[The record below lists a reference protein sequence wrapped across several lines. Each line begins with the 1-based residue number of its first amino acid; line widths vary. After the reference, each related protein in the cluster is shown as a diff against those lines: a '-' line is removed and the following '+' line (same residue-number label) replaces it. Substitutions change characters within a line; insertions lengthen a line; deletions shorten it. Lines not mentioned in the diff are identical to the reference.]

1 MLMKSKYKIRGLTDE
16 SNMALNK
23 SVMTHVR
30 KVLGVPQNVY
40 TTFNTSLS
48 DVHLAIHKTTRNST
62 SQYITVRD
70 AENIK
75 EFDKEYIDSRDYT
88 VTTPVFEDPTYIKIE
103 SYGSKVKR
111 TCTIEFRSGE
121 KKEINNILENI
132 DNVISR
138 GVLEVEY
145 KLDNNIV
152 NFLNHVREAKNTLAL
167 AKDDQEMDVYLPE
180 DKKSVKRFAT
190 YDLKIV
196 SRKPVVYTENEWILE
211 AEIEVIYNRDLL
223 LLIDHNILFNNS
235 TLSDKF
241 MKAVGRFS
249 DKSNRHIVKELG
261 DGYTT
266 YLLDQD
272 LNYNIPITD
281 NFVPPVQNE
290 KYVALATVVLPID
303 NERDFLANL
312 RAIPG
317 LYIPEKYV
325 NFMLAKR
332 EMLLSDYKSLF
343 ILELYE
349 DNNLLQNILRID
361 ADGNLYGVRSL
372 ALNKVYRLV
381 IRRARDAS
389 MMNQEEFNRTK
400 EALGLDFQNM
410 VIYLNDNDEEE
421 FDLSASHR
429 AWLDTFITQ
438 HTPFTLE
445 PFVEKPLPTNYNTG
459 ELPLVLSDIAENE
472 WAIKKPVITSEGY
485 TEWSNFNGLLTG
497 GDYEVIGRYPGDF
510 YRAEWKFASSK
521 IGETPNLEDPSIVP
535 TELPVNTI
543 NVTNLEIFKP
553 LTKVHSKVRY
563 SSDYAD
569 KPLKSEWSEPFEIVV
584 PAVGVQPIELV
595 PEKKNEKLYIKTK
608 IANVTKENEAI
619 TGPVTKG
626 PAKLTITDEDGK
638 VVREITIPGNRE
650 ELTTLIALNGYKPGK
665 YKIKVKQELENEWL
679 KARGANIVETE
690 TEVNLTID
698 DIPFDVNEDWSIE
711 KPTITSPGFNSNSPA
726 STFDNFT
733 GVLNVSEYV
742 DTHDYPGEYTNTE
755 FRMVSSDS
763 SSTPNFLSGTP
774 VKEENDTRTW
784 DIKNVLALKPNSTVW
799 IQARNKSNFRKHP
812 MESEWSETFILNVPK
827 MGIKPIEITTE
838 LQTPYLLI
846 KAPVELLEDNPNNF
860 IGPLTLGT
868 TKVRLLRG
876 AAVYKEAEWV
886 AGEAK
891 IHLDEIDENK
901 EYTIEVTHTV
911 NNEWL
916 KARNADVFVF
926 TKKYLLET
934 KPFIVNP
941 LWSIATPTITETT
954 YDPAHFD
961 RFQGIINVSEYR
973 DTNDYPGDF
982 DGIKVAILA
991 LDKTA
996 LAPTTLD
1003 ENTPNVI
1010 IKEADENFFNLFY
1023 PEMKQNI
1030 DLTKTYYV
1038 AAKHVSKFAKHPM
1051 ESSWSN
1057 ILAFPMKEP
1066 KLDVEIKT
1074 EVLARNFLLS
1084 AEAKYEN
1091 ENEYISGYV
1100 HSGTFEYVMKNKVT
1114 GTPVTLRDNG
1124 DGKIASIDTDLEPN
1138 TDYTIEVT
1146 YKEDNA
1152 WYKARNIDTVSKTAT
1167 WNMGNRPW
1175 NTAWKITTPT
1185 LSLDGSTQDTFTGK
1199 LQASAYAAEG
1209 GFTGTEDGYEIILT
1223 QATNLTTPEDPS
1235 TWENKVILVTGLD
1248 SDKKLNYLDVLENNH
1263 LGLFTATKAA
1273 IRYYSNVTN
1282 PSGNKLYSEWGVLD
1296 INLPA
1301 PEEELLIAS
1310 KVVNTDAR
1318 ELTITAKL
1326 THKNFYKQ
1334 FMGDPDD
1341 NTVTFEM
1348 YEKENTVRTVALN
1361 VTGLVAKVSTDALT
1375 EDIDYVIK
1383 VSYKSNNAYIR
1394 KLGIDRAVVTD
1405 EWRMED
1411 KPFNT
1416 NWKVTKPVLTIEGDN
1431 ELDTFTGNILV
1442 SPYAVENG
1450 FPGNYA
1456 SYVLQI
1462 EKRDND
1468 APPPTHDTFGVS
1480 PIEGGVISSDHKI
1493 NLKQLILDKNV
1504 KLLESNKPQTIYVQV
1519 KYKSDYFGP
1528 SGAVESEWSDILALP
1543 LTKMDFSFTMS
1554 EPELQADNKTVKF
1567 SRSLIIGNTYDNLV
1581 GNIDDTYYTIEA
1593 KMYKGSDETSTVT
1606 LNNANNEYSFSL
1618 DDIEE
1623 ATNYK
1628 IVLKFTP
1635 LNKMFKLFGAQ
1646 EVILEKV
1653 YRINEK
1659 PYVED
1664 PSWAIAKPTI
1674 GWKDF
1679 VNGTDEFSDFPGI
1692 LTLSTY
1698 TAENGYPGTE
1708 ERISVAISDIVY
1720 KNPQPGMP
1728 GRRNRSSERIDL
1740 TIPQGTTEFNI
1751 LENNMI
1757 KDFLDWGVSFKLK
1770 VKYNGKITKGSDD
1783 HFKESAWSEPIEL
1796 TIPENLGKTTLT
1808 TEASVDTTKRAV
1820 VVKATAAMPIS
1831 HTLIGDVSN
1840 TATTVTLTKGTTI
1853 VKNKVAMV
1861 NGELEIP
1868 LSELEKNTKYV
1879 IDIEHTIDND
1889 WLKARRR
1896 SAVTAQHEVTTPK
1909 VEIVLGPDGKPI
1921 VPVEHEIPG
1930 GTGTVHIAPFKV
1942 GLDMNEFNFNPTE
1955 FKFIR
1960 KD

>member
-23 SVMTHVR
+23 SVLTHVR
-30 KVLGVPQNVY
+30 KVLGVPQTVY

-190 YDLKIV
+190 YDLKII

-272 LNYNIPITD
+272 LNYNVPITD

-325 NFMLAKR
+325 NFMLTKR

-389 MMNQEEFNRTK
+389 MMNQEEFTRTK

-438 HTPFTLE
+438 HAPFTLE

-459 ELPLVLSDIAENE
+459 ELPLVLSDIVENE

-563 SSDYAD
+563 SSDYAG

-584 PAVGVQPIELV
+584 PAIGVQPIELV

-638 VVREITIPGNRE
+638 VVRETTIPGNRE

-679 KARGANIVETE
+679 KARGANVVETE
-690 TEVNLTID
+690 TEVDLTID
-698 DIPFDVNEDWSIE
+698 DIPFEVNEDWSIE

-742 DTHDYPGEYTNTE
+742 DTH
-755 FRMVSSDS
+755 
-763 SSTPNFLSGTP
+763 
-774 VKEENDTRTW
+774 
-784 DIKNVLALKPNSTVW
+784 
-799 IQARNKSNFRKHP
+799 
-812 MESEWSETFILNVPK
+812 
-827 MGIKPIEITTE
+827 
-838 LQTPYLLI
+838 
-846 KAPVELLEDNPNNF
+846 
-860 IGPLTLGT
+860 
-868 TKVRLLRG
+868 
-876 AAVYKEAEWV
+876 
-886 AGEAK
+886 
-891 IHLDEIDENK
+891 
-901 EYTIEVTHTV
+901 
-911 NNEWL
+911 
-916 KARNADVFVF
+916 
-926 TKKYLLET
+926 
-934 KPFIVNP
+934 
-941 LWSIATPTITETT
+941 
-954 YDPAHFD
+954 
-961 RFQGIINVSEYR
+961 
-973 DTNDYPGDF
+973 DYPGDF

-1051 ESSWSN
+1051 ESGWSN

-1175 NTAWKITTPT
+1175 NTEWKVAKPT

-1248 SDKKLNYLDVLENNH
+1248 SDKKLNYLDTLENNH
-1263 LGLFTATKAA
+1263 LGLFAATKAA

-1282 PSGNKLYSEWGVLD
+1282 PSGNKLYSEWGILD

-1301 PEEELLIAS
+1301 PEEKLTIAS
-1310 KVVNTDAR
+1310 KRLDTDAR
-1318 ELTITAKL
+1318 ELTITANVE
-1326 THKNFYKQ
+1326 HKNFYKL
-1334 FMGDPDD
+1334 FMGNPDE
-1341 NTVTFEM
+1341 NVVAFEM
-1348 YEKENTVRTVALN
+1348 YKKDDPTQKVTLN
-1361 VTGLVAKVSTDALT
+1361 VTDLVAKVSTDTLV

-1383 VSYKSNNAYIR
+1383 VSYKSTNAFIV
-1394 KLGIDRAVVTD
+1394 KLGIDRAEVSD

-1416 NWKVTKPVLTIEGDN
+1416 NWKVSKPVLTIEGDN

-1450 FPGNYA
+1450 FSGNYA

-1493 NLKQLILDKNV
+1493 NLKQLILDKDV
-1504 KLLESNKPQTIYVQV
+1504 KLLEGNKPQTIYVQV

-1593 KMYKGSDETSTVT
+1593 KMYKGNDETSTVT

-1659 PYVED
+1659 PYIED

-1692 LTLSTY
+1692 LTLSAY

-1708 ERISVAISDIVY
+1708 EGISLAIRDIVY
-1720 KNPQPGMP
+1720 KDPQPGMP

-1808 TEASVDTTKRAV
+1808 TEAGVDTTKRAV
-1820 VVKATAAMPIS
+1820 VVKAQAAMPIS

-1909 VEIVLGPDGKPI
+1909 VEIVLGPDSKPI

-1942 GLDMNEFNFNPTE
+1942 GLDMNEFNFDPTE

>member
-1 MLMKSKYKIRGLTDE
+1 MKSKYKIRGLTDE

-23 SVMTHVR
+23 SVLTHVR
-30 KVLGVPQNVY
+30 KVLGVPQTVY

-190 YDLKIV
+190 YDLKII

-272 LNYNIPITD
+272 LNYNVPITD

-325 NFMLAKR
+325 NFMLTKR

-389 MMNQEEFNRTK
+389 MMNQEEFTRTK

-438 HTPFTLE
+438 HAPFTLE

-459 ELPLVLSDIAENE
+459 ELPLVLSDIVENE

-563 SSDYAD
+563 SSDYAG

-584 PAVGVQPIELV
+584 PAIGVQPIELV

-638 VVREITIPGNRE
+638 VVRETTIPGNRE

-679 KARGANIVETE
+679 KARGANVVETE
-690 TEVNLTID
+690 TEVDLTID
-698 DIPFDVNEDWSIE
+698 DIPFEVNEDWSIE

-742 DTHDYPGEYTNTE
+742 DTH
-755 FRMVSSDS
+755 
-763 SSTPNFLSGTP
+763 
-774 VKEENDTRTW
+774 
-784 DIKNVLALKPNSTVW
+784 
-799 IQARNKSNFRKHP
+799 
-812 MESEWSETFILNVPK
+812 
-827 MGIKPIEITTE
+827 
-838 LQTPYLLI
+838 
-846 KAPVELLEDNPNNF
+846 
-860 IGPLTLGT
+860 
-868 TKVRLLRG
+868 
-876 AAVYKEAEWV
+876 
-886 AGEAK
+886 
-891 IHLDEIDENK
+891 
-901 EYTIEVTHTV
+901 
-911 NNEWL
+911 
-916 KARNADVFVF
+916 
-926 TKKYLLET
+926 
-934 KPFIVNP
+934 
-941 LWSIATPTITETT
+941 
-954 YDPAHFD
+954 
-961 RFQGIINVSEYR
+961 
-973 DTNDYPGDF
+973 DYPGDF

-1051 ESSWSN
+1051 ESGWSN

-1175 NTAWKITTPT
+1175 NTEWKVAKPT

-1248 SDKKLNYLDVLENNH
+1248 SDKKLNYLDTLENNH
-1263 LGLFTATKAA
+1263 LGLFAATKAA

-1282 PSGNKLYSEWGVLD
+1282 PSGNKLYSEWGILD

-1301 PEEELLIAS
+1301 PEEKLTIAS
-1310 KVVNTDAR
+1310 KRLDTDAR
-1318 ELTITAKL
+1318 ELTITANVE
-1326 THKNFYKQ
+1326 HKNFYKL
-1334 FMGDPDD
+1334 FMGNPDE
-1341 NTVTFEM
+1341 NVVAFEM
-1348 YEKENTVRTVALN
+1348 YKKDDPTQKVTLN
-1361 VTGLVAKVSTDALT
+1361 VTDLVAKVSTDTLV

-1383 VSYKSNNAYIR
+1383 VSYKSTNAFIV
-1394 KLGIDRAVVTD
+1394 KLGIDRAEVSD

-1416 NWKVTKPVLTIEGDN
+1416 NWKVSKPVLTIEGDN

-1450 FPGNYA
+1450 FSGNYA

-1493 NLKQLILDKNV
+1493 NLKQLILDKDV
-1504 KLLESNKPQTIYVQV
+1504 KLLEGNKPQTIYVQV

-1593 KMYKGSDETSTVT
+1593 KMYKGNDETSTVT

-1659 PYVED
+1659 PYIED

-1692 LTLSTY
+1692 LTLSAY

-1708 ERISVAISDIVY
+1708 EGISLAIRDIVY
-1720 KNPQPGMP
+1720 KDPQPGMP

-1808 TEASVDTTKRAV
+1808 TEAGVDTTKRAV
-1820 VVKATAAMPIS
+1820 VVKAQAAMPIS

-1909 VEIVLGPDGKPI
+1909 VEIVLGPDSKPI

-1942 GLDMNEFNFNPTE
+1942 GLDMNEFNFDPTE